1 MFSRVLFATD
11 LSPASDLAL
20 DCIAGWK
27 GLGLRLSHVT
37 IAHVHAGAGS
47 MENALRVEH
56 APKLERQAQHV
67 REAGVSASWRLE
79 FGVPY
84 LNIERI
90 AREEGAE
97 LVVLGSHGASWVREV
112 WLGSIADAI
121 LRHVQ
126 LPVMVIKVN
135 RLIGLPRE
143 QYICDSL
150 FSRALAS
157 LFGRALVATD
167 FSPDSDAAI
176 AFARKLAER
185 STGEL
190 HLLHVQEYS
199 QIFPHLASRLDEFN
213 REDAGRLEALAGELR
228 AAGALEVSIEVRTDH
243 AVTGI
248 LAAIEAWRPRLVV
261 VGRHGR
267 GKGGRRLIGSTSHD
281 VARES
286 PAPVLVVP
294 EG

>member
-37 IAHVHAGAGS
+37 IAHVHAGAGG
-47 MENALRVEH
+47 MEDALRVEH

-143 QYICDSL
+143 QYICCL
-150 FSRALAS
+150 LY
-157 LFGRALVATD
+157 T
-167 FSPDSDAAI
+167 SDAA
-176 AFARKLAER
+176 
-185 STGEL
+185 
-190 HLLHVQEYS
+190 
-199 QIFPHLASRLDEFN
+199 
-213 REDAGRLEALAGELR
+213 DAPLCVDL
-228 AAGALEVSIEVRTDH
+228 
-243 AVTGI
+243 
-248 LAAIEAWRPRLVV
+248 
-261 VGRHGR
+261 
-267 GKGGRRLIGSTSHD
+267 GGRRVIT
-281 VARES
+281 
-286 PAPVLVVP
+286 
-294 EG
+294 

>member
-27 GLGLRLSHVT
+27 GLGLSLSHVT
-37 IAHVHAGAGS
+37 IADVHAGAGG
-47 MENALRVEH
+47 MEDALRVEH

-67 REAGVSASWRLE
+67 REAGVSAAWRLE

-135 RLIGLPRE
+135 QLIGLPRE

-150 FSRALAS
+150 FSRALVS

-167 FSPDSDAAI
+167 FSADSD
-176 AFARKLAER
+176 
-185 STGEL
+185 
-190 HLLHVQEYS
+190 
-199 QIFPHLASRLDEFN
+199 
-213 REDAGRLEALAGELR
+213 
-228 AAGALEVSIEVRTDH
+228 
-243 AVTGI
+243 
-248 LAAIEAWRPRLVV
+248 AAIEAWRPRLVV